1 LTIII
6 KKDTIN
12 HRHKVALGGIK
23 GQKES
28 QMKKQKIIL
37 SIGLL
42 AVLFLAGMGARYA
55 YDAFKSASF
64 SASADAEIN
73 TDVQEAS
80 ADAAV
85 QDHVE
90 QRQIFAMDTYMTVQ
104 VYGEN
109 AKEAA
114 DAAVAE
120 IERLDALFS
129 IGSEDS
135 EITQLNENGETVLSE
150 ETFSLIERAISFYK
164 KTDGAFDLTV
174 LPLMELWGF
183 TSGDYH
189 VPDEETLEETKALLG
204 ADEIALDKETNTAT
218 IKREG
223 VRIDLGGIAK
233 GYTSAK
239 VTELLRDYGV
249 TSALLN
255 LGGNVQTLGKKTDGS
270 LWSVAIQAPDG
281 ENLAGILH
289 TADKAVITSGGYERY
304 FEEDGTTYH
313 HILDPQTG
321 YPAQNGLV
329 SVTIVTEDGTMADA
343 LSTALY
349 VMGTEKAVA
358 YLQEHAKDD
367 GFDAVLIAE
376 DGSIYITQG
385 LASDFE
391 SLMEGEIH
399 IV

>member
-1 LTIII
+1 
-6 KKDTIN
+6 
-12 HRHKVALGGIK
+12 
-23 GQKES
+23 
-28 QMKKQKIIL
+28 
-37 SIGLL
+37 
-42 AVLFLAGMGARYA
+42 
-55 YDAFKSASF
+55 
-64 SASADAEIN
+64 
-73 TDVQEAS
+73 
-80 ADAAV
+80 
-85 QDHVE
+85 
-90 QRQIFAMDTYMTVQ
+90 
-104 VYGEN
+104 
-109 AKEAA
+109 
-114 DAAVAE
+114 
-120 IERLDALFS
+120 
-129 IGSEDS
+129 
-135 EITQLNENGETVLSE
+135 
-150 ETFSLIERAISFYK
+150 
-164 KTDGAFDLTV
+164 
-174 LPLMELWGF
+174 
-183 TSGDYH
+183 

-218 IKREG
+218 IKRDG

-255 LGGNVQTLGKKTDGS
+255 LGGNVQTLGEKTDGS

-385 LASDFE
+385 LESDFE

>member
-1 LTIII
+1 MT
-6 KKDTIN
+6 
-12 HRHKVALGGIK
+12 
-23 GQKES
+23 
-28 QMKKQKIIL
+28 KQKIIL

-42 AVLFLAGMGARYA
+42 AVLFLAGMGARCA
-55 YDAFKSASF
+55 YDAFKSASV

-80 ADAAV
+80 ASDNAKE
-85 QDHVE
+85 HVE
-90 QRQIFAMDTYMTVQ
+90 QRQIFAMDTYMTIQ

-189 VPDEETLEETKALLG
+189 VPDDETLEETKALLG
-204 ADEIALDKETNTAT
+204 ADEIVLDKETNTAT

-239 VTELLRDYGV
+239 VTELLEEYGV

-385 LASDFE
+385 MASDFE